1 MTRGYLNHHNMS
13 CPGVT
18 SACWIPQADS
28 IIQNIRTLPQCDSF
42 EKYIC
47 MLNGYRNT
55 RYEAKKQCLKS
66 CKAENYKAVSRTND
80 AEPFPYV
87 SKNPQ
92 INQII
97 SNLSMHLLPYFQQN
111 GKFWKTLVVLQ
122 YETNTI
128 FNYKET
134 DLNDLNAIVASV
146 GGSLGLFLG
155 FSCYQIGKRFIE
167 RFPDYK

>member
-1 MTRGYLNHHNMS
+1 MTNGYMKYPNTS
-13 CPGVT
+13 CPGVIG
-18 SACWIPQADS
+18 ACWIPQADS
-28 IIQNIRTLPQCDSF
+28 IIHKIRALPQCDSF

-55 RYEAKKQCLKS
+55 RYEAKRQCLKS

-87 SKNPQ
+87 SRNTR
-92 INQII
+92 NWR
-97 SNLSMHLLPYFQQN
+97 NLYPNKTLKQN

-128 FNYKET
+128 FNYRET
-134 DLNDLNAIVASV
+134 ELNDLNAIVASV

-155 FSCYQIGKRFIE
+155 FSCYQMGKRFIE
-167 RFPDYK
+167 RLPDSK